1 MLKKEQFRI
10 SESTFQIRV
19 EEQQLSILKILTK
32 IKRYFYSRATIND
45 FVFLCFVFNGR
56 SLLNPTFPF
65 SSPFV
70 PMDTIMNSRLR
81 SVLCFVLLPW

>member
-45 FVFLCFVFNGR
+45 FFFLCFVFNGR

-70 PMDTIMNSRLR
+70 PMDTIMNSHLR